1 MNPLQKKPI
10 TNKHE
15 SRTKQNKKKQINMNP
30 LQNKTKQ
37 KQINMKLLQNKTNK

>member
-15 SRTKQNKKKQINMNP
+15 SRTKKNKKKQIYMNP
-30 LQNKTKQ
+30 LQNKT
-37 KQINMKLLQNKTNK
+37 NKNK